1 MNRLRYIRIAV
12 IVLIIELVCS
22 VCAFAESTYRVGDD
36 VFYYEYNDEGRL
48 AIVGIDSDSDTV
60 NIPKEIY
67 GNNVE
72 ELTNGRKITKDNQS
86 GGDCFPSGGRKIDRR
101 RAGGC

>member
-1 MNRLRYIRIAV
+1 MRNTMNGFRYIRIAI

-67 GNNVE
+67 VRWSE
-72 ELTNGRKITKDNQS
+72 SI
-86 GGDCFPSGGRKIDRR
+86 
-101 RAGGC
+101 